1 MNNTSEPG
9 RCRLERAAKNTKNT
23 TAIGSD
29 NKLPILRN
37 TSKPG
42 SVKKQN
48 HRKGRKAAVSNYQ
61 GVARKNKK
69 TSFQANKSSVGQAKV
84 QTVRSMKPKNM
95 INKPSTFTAS
105 LAATST
111 DLSSS
116 SAPRTSTLVSSTIPA
131 ASTTRSP
138 ELSVSGI
145 CEPKPSDDNTSSN
158 SPALTTTYVS
168 TEPRNFFAVPPLFP
182 ALTTGPLLFK
192 SGVQKFKANNF
203 STSSVTSSTPYF
215 FNGSFNIENLL
226 TEARN
231 ATDATITHGS
241 FESASRNDSTVSHI
255 GNKSQHIDRSYSED
269 TAKNASEKQDEEE
282 MIDVISYQSYRE
294 YQGLIAF
301 DTDEPSYSWKDVL
314 YEKETENN
322 EFLPIE
328 ALPLSLLVQLEKR
341 IEEGLLLK
349 IAVPDMIWDKNHQV
363 AKIIKVCGFRL
374 LIEYQYTAE
383 QEWIHL
389 FDEKIHYV
397 RINRKQNPPISTEHN
412 IIEPNLTVS
421 NDEVFEHPQLV
432 KTYEEAKKNWWKS
445 DYSVGQRFELLNFSN
460 PSQIRVARI
469 KAICGRR
476 LSVIVEEKD
485 YPGDFPPPG
494 EEERISDPQL
504 AYKGT
509 RWWVDQDSD
518 FIYPVGFSNL
528 IGYELIANH
537 DYKEHSQRIA
547 EAIRNNKNPEY
558 DESDIKFNRTILRE
572 QRPEFYR
579 QVGVGNHMEILNPV
593 AKNFNSLSAAKVS
606 QIYPSLGYMIIKIL
620 GGEQKGAK
628 FPIRIL
634 SELVYPVGYAKRNQL
649 ELDAPKGFPNRRK
662 TSIPIRV
669 GLPPNEK
676 VKLFK
681 IGMKL
686 EAASKNENAHI
697 CPATIKSLHGQIIK
711 VAFDGWGSDVDELYD
726 ICSHDIFPV
735 GWAEMH
741 GYPVDFP

>member
-48 HRKGRKAAVSNYQ
+48 HRKGRKAA
-61 GVARKNKK
+61 
-69 TSFQANKSSVGQAKV
+69 ANKSSVGQAKV

-105 LAATST
+105 LTATST

-131 ASTTRSP
+131 ASTTCSP

-145 CEPKPSDDNTSSN
+145 CEPKPSDDPTSSN

-168 TEPRNFFAVPPLFP
+168 TEPRNFFIEQLLAPAVCPPISSFTNVS
-182 ALTTGPLLFK
+182 AT
-192 SGVQKFKANNF
+192 SSVA
-203 STSSVTSSTPYF
+203 TSSVTSSTPYF

-226 TEARN
+226 TEAKDK
-231 ATDATITHGS
+231 ADATIMDT
-241 FESASRNDSTVSHI
+241 SA
-255 GNKSQHIDRSYSED
+255 SED
-269 TAKNASEKQDEEE
+269 TAEDASDEQDEDETK
-282 MIDVISYQSYRE
+282 IDVTSYQSYRE
-294 YQGLIAF
+294 YQGLIPF

-328 ALPLSLLVQLEKR
+328 ALPFSLLVHLENR
-341 IEEGLLLK
+341 IEEGLLLE
-349 IAVPDMIWDKNHQV
+349 IAVPDMICDKNHQV

-389 FDEKIHYV
+389 FDEKVHSV
-397 RINRKQNPPISTEHN
+397 RINRKQNPPIPTEHN
-412 IIEPNLTVS
+412 FIEPNLTVS
-421 NDEVFEHPQLV
+421 TDEVFDHPQLV

-528 IGYELIANH
+528 IGYELIATP

-547 EAIRNNKNPEY
+547 EAIRNNRNPEY

-579 QVGVGNHMEILNPV
+579 QVEVGNHMEILNPV
-593 AKNFNSLSAAKVS
+593 AKNFNSLSAAKVF
-606 QIYPSLGYMIIKIL
+606 QIYPNLGYMIIKIL

-634 SELVYPVGYAKRNQL
+634 SELVYPVGYAKRNHL
-649 ELDAPKGFPNRRK
+649 ELDAPKGFANRRK

-669 GLPPNEK
+669 GLSPNEK

-726 ICSHDIFPV
+726 VCSHDIFPV

-741 GYPVDFP
+741 GYPVDFPQSG